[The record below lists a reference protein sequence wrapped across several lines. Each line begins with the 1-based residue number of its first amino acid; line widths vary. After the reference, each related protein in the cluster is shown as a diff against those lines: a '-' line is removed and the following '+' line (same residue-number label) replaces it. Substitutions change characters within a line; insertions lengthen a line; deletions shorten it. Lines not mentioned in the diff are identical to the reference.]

1 MNNFITVLKKELTDI
16 LRDRKTIAFTIILP
30 ILIYPIMFKVMG
42 STMQKSSKD
51 AEKEIRVVIE
61 GDKESSLVE
70 VLKTQDN
77 ITIEDVENPSKALK
91 DGEIELI
98 VNLPHNIDANIA
110 EKKSN
115 NIELLVD
122 DQSDKST
129 IAAGMVNTLFE
140 GYSKQ
145 IVEQRLNEVGINS
158 SILTPFTVEQKSGI
172 SEDGKMNSV
181 ANMLMGMLPAMIVIL
196 LLTPTMGLAADMGAG
211 EKERGT
217 FEPLLSTSGNRSSLL
232 WGKIASMALIA
243 VVALIASMSSLFV
256 SFKGYISSVA
266 GTEISFDINSKAIA
280 LIILFSLFIIIA
292 ICTLQIGIS
301 IYARSTKEANTY
313 LSGLMVPMM
322 LLVFVPMYMNVK
334 NIQEVFFHVPLVNAV
349 CVMKEF
355 LFGIYNL
362 QHIAIVIGWHI
373 VYIIAIVSVTRYMF
387 SREEVIFRS

>member
-98 VNLPHNIDANIA
+98 VNLPHNIDDNIA